1 MCFFKETK
9 MKDTVI
15 DFTKGIKSVSI
26 EKYRSKSTVNS
37 DYDCA
42 RITINLD
49 IKQNRALFNALRY
62 DNEGNDNT
70 GS

>member
-1 MCFFKETK
+1 